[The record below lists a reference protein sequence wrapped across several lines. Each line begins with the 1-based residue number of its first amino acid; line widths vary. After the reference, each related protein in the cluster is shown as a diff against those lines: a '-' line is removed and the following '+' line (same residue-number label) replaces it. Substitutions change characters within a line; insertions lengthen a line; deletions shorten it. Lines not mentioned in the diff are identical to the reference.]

1 MIIFVGPKKFAERE
15 CQFFACPNLEL
26 SNLAPQKFPTNTLFD
41 SFGVKI
47 KFLMLTF
54 KSDKEDGMI

>member
-54 KSDKEDGMI
+54 KSDTGDGMI